1 MITTQ
6 TKSDTLALQVGGW
19 GMRLTISLLY
29 NYNIVR
35 KTYNGSLRWIRR
47 K

>member
-1 MITTQ
+1 VMTQ

-19 GMRLTISLLY
+19 GMRLTTSFPY

-35 KTYNGSLRWIRR
+35 KTYDDSLRWIRR
-47 K
+47 N